1 MTGRA
6 PAPIL
11 PAMYERS
18 PFRVARAAAFLAGAM
33 LLLVAA
39 AAPKHP
45 AATRT
50 SWRIEAIRYATV
62 RDFPVA
68 ALVTGA
74 DTSRRSDIAMMF
86 WHLQGPPGRHVL
98 VDAGFYRQKFLDDWK
113 PADFV
118 RPSEALAAAGTPA
131 DAVTDIVISHVHW
144 DHLDGA
150 DLFPHARVWI
160 QKAEYEYY
168 VGANG
173 KPLHAAI
180 DTVDAEMLVR
190 LKRAGRV
197 RLIPGDGVEILPGV
211 EVYTGGKHT
220 FASQYAGVHTAK
232 GTVVLASDN
241 LYLFENLERH
251 RPIAQ
256 TLDSTSNLAAQER
269 MKKIASDVRLIVPGH
284 DPAVFE
290 RFPSVRPGVARIE

>member
-1 MTGRA
+1 M
-6 PAPIL
+6 L
-11 PAMYERS
+11 PAMFERS
-18 PFRVARAAAFLAGAM
+18 PFRAACAAALLAATL

-39 AAPKHP
+39 AAPKRP
-45 AATRT
+45 AAART
-50 SWRIEAIRYATV
+50 PWRIEAIRYATV
-62 RDFPVA
+62 KDFPVA

-131 DAVTDIVISHVHW
+131 DSVTDIVVSHVHW

-160 QKAEYEYY
+160 QEAEYEYY

-180 DTVDAEMLVR
+180 DTVDAEMLAR

-197 RLIPGDGVEILPGV
+197 RLIPGDGVEILPGLR
-211 EVYTGGKHT
+211 VYTGGKHT

-241 LYLFENLERH
+241 LYLFENLERG

-269 MKKIASDVRLIVPGH
+269 MKTIASEVRLIVPGH

-290 RFPSVRPGVARIE
+290 RFPAARPGVARIE